1 MNLFSPEYEDM
12 IRVEQKKKKKKR
24 LKGKKGLARDLSKDQ
39 FITVVTF

>member
-12 IRVEQKKKKKKR
+12 IRVEQKKKKKR

>member
-12 IRVEQKKKKKKR
+12 IRVEQKKKKR